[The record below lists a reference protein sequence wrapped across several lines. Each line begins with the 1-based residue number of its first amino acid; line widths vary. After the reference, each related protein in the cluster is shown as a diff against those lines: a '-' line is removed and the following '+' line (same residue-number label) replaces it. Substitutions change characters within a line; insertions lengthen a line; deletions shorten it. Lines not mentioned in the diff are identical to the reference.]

1 MKREEIILNYLE
13 ERQFASI
20 AELSKAI
27 FTSEATVR
35 RCVKELERQGYLKA
49 VYGGVV
55 RAEYQ
60 KQPVPIDLRDG
71 DNHAAK
77 ERLGAKAA
85 AMIEDHS
92 TILLDSSTTA
102 RRICKHIGDR
112 QGLTVIT
119 SSLRV
124 CRELKDSP
132 IHVICTGG
140 TLLPRRECF
149 AGHFAEEFVSKI
161 KADYFFFS
169 AQGLSENGDITDSS
183 EEEIALRKVMLSV
196 AKNRIFLCDPSKEG
210 KDYPFTIC
218 NVAELTAVLKDE

>member
-20 AELSKAI
+20 AELAKVVY
-27 FTSEATVR
+27 TSEATVR
-35 RCVKELERQGYLKA
+35 RCVKEMERQGFLKC

-55 RAEYQ
+55 QAEYQ
-60 KQPVPIDLRDG
+60 KEPVPIDLRDG
-71 DNHAAK
+71 ENHAAK

-85 AMIEDHS
+85 AMIPDHS

-102 RRICKHIGDR
+102 RRICKHIRDR
-112 QGLTVIT
+112 EGLTVIT

-183 EEEIALRKVMLSV
+183 EEEIALRKAMLAV

-210 KDYPFTIC
+210 KDFPFTIC
-218 NVAELTAVLKDE
+218 NTEELTAVLRDR

>member
-1 MKREEIILNYLE
+1 MTREEIILNYLE

-20 AELSKAI
+20 AELAKEI
-27 FTSEATVR
+27 FASEATVR
-35 RCVKELERQGYLKA
+35 RCVKVMEEQGYLKA

-60 KQPVPIDLRDG
+60 KEPVPIQLRDG
-71 DNHAAK
+71 ENHAAK
-77 ERLGAKAA
+77 ERLGARAA
-85 AMIEDHS
+85 AMIPDHS

-102 RRICKHIGDR
+102 RRICKHIRDR

-124 CRELKDSP
+124 CKELKDSP
-132 IHVICTGG
+132 VRVLCTGG

-149 AGHFAEEFVSKI
+149 AGHFAEEFIRKI

-169 AQGLSENGDITDSS
+169 AQGLSADGDITDSS

-210 KDYPFTIC
+210 KDFPFTVC